1 MYKTIL
7 VPIDLTHPDRAE
19 PMIEIARNIGDK
31 DARIILL
38 NVVEEMP
45 AFVAAELP
53 MGIFENAHKLANEKL
68 KTIAETAGLESDYKV
83 LSGIAHSTILEV
95 AKKQKADLI
104 IVGSHKPGLQDYF
117 LGSTAARVVRHA
129 DCTVLVMR

>member
-7 VPIDLTHPDRAE
+7 VPIDMAHPEKAE
-19 PMIEIARNIGDK
+19 PMIEIARNIGNK

-38 NVVEEMP
+38 NVVEEIP
-45 AFVAAELP
+45 AYVAAELP
-53 MGIFENAHKLANEKL
+53 MGIFENAGKLADKKL
-68 KTIAETAGLESDYKV
+68 KSIAEAAGLESDYEV
-83 LSGIAHSTILEV
+83 HSGIAHSTILEV
-95 AKKQKADLI
+95 AKKQDVDII

-129 DCTVLVMR
+129 DCTVLVVR